1 MNFINIDGPNGVGKS
16 TFIKSLVKELEE
28 TTSLKIYVQHFHRRD
43 TLVGQNIQQVLNGE
57 IKLNSLALQKL
68 YSVDRLD
75 FTKVKYEQ
83 LKEEGYDLLISDRY
97 DTSGLAYGLSQ
108 GIDKDVLLDFDK
120 HCVKPDLNIILV
132 ATVETLLARLKTQV
146 LNEGETGDIFEQ
158 ANKLKNILAGYSILP
173 TVVPKCVTLNVTNGV
188 DEYID
193 NVVEV
198 CKGVC
203 IHGNFSKYLH
213 SIITNKHNG

>member
-43 TLVGQNIQQVLNGE
+43 TLVGQTIQQVLNGE

-158 ANKLKNILAGYSILP
+158 ENKLKNILAGYSILP
-173 TVVPKCVTLNVTNGV
+173 TVVSKCVTLNVTNGV

-203 IHGNFSKYLH
+203 IDGNFSKYLH